1 MVDVKTR
8 NRMQELAIR
17 EHSMMVQQVHSK
29 TVQQVHSKTV
39 RLVHSMMGPIR
50 SMDLVCMS
58 LSNKT
63 YFFA

>member
-1 MVDVKTR
+1 MIDVKTR
-8 NRMQELAIR
+8 NRKQGLAIR
-17 EHSMMVQQVHSK
+17 EHSMM
-29 TVQQVHSKTV
+29 VQQVHSKTV